1 MNNDNKF
8 VVFDVETPNCQ
19 NNRMSA
25 IGVCVVERGHITQ
38 EFYSLVNPETYF
50 NSFNIAL
57 TGITPD
63 MAEGAPCFSELW
75 CELEPLMSG
84 GILVAHNA
92 PFDMSVLSKCLRAY
106 SITWNQYVPYICT
119 CQMSR
124 RLLPEL
130 SSHKLNVVS
139 EYLGIELNHHEA
151 MSDSRAAAE
160 ILIHLGKDRDLRRFM
175 RKYDTD
181 NICTVSSHIK
191 F

>member
-1 MNNDNKF
+1 MNNGNKF
-8 VVFDVETPNCQ
+8 VVFDVETPNSQ

-25 IGVCVVERGHITQ
+25 IGICVVAYGQITR

-50 NSFNIAL
+50 NRFNIEL

-63 MAEGAPCFSELW
+63 MAIGAPCFSELW
-75 CELEPLMSG
+75 CEIEPLMSG

-92 PFDMSVLSKCLRAY
+92 AFDMSVLSKCLRAY

-130 SSHKLNVVS
+130 PSHKLNVVS
-139 EYLGIELNHHEA
+139 EYLDIELNHHEA

-160 ILIHLGKDRDLRRFM
+160 ILIRLGTNCNLRYFM

-181 NICTVSSHIK
+181 NMCTVKQNSI
-191 F
+191 